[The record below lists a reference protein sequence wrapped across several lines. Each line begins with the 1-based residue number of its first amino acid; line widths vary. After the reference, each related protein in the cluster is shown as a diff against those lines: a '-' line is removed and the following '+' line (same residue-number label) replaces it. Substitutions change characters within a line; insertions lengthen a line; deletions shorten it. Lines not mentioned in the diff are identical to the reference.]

1 MTRGEMKLRAR
12 SLILTNPPRPHPCL
26 VTLALLAQLSSILP
40 FLIMPTIEPVPLVP
54 VVLTAPETIRRFLT
68 MAVLSR

>member
-26 VTLALLAQLSSILP
+26 VTLALLAFIWIVNYLAQKIGGQP
-40 FLIMPTIEPVPLVP
+40 DPH
-54 VVLTAPETIRRFLT
+54 
-68 MAVLSR
+68 